1 MRVPMPMDLLVSDL
15 EPEVAAFALSK
26 AISIA
31 LLDQQIN
38 EAEDTALKTLLRAL
52 QHEVTA

>member
-1 MRVPMPMDLLVSDL
+1 MELLVTDL

-38 EAEDTALKTLLRAL
+38 EAEDTALRAL
-52 QHEVTA
+52 LNALQQKVTA